1 MYIVHVQLPHLKVKI
16 LDNNK
21 TILRKENPTSR
32 LEKQKEVLTSTNG
45 SLAMLIQIIYDCCS
59 QTNAFTDQTVT
70 AVGCSSIRKWL
81 ANWGAATT
89 GSQRWSSWWLWG
101 WPEGVKTNFCW
112 TKCIWQGYFAKKMD
126 QIAHFCPEWW
136 FKHFTPAYRGS
147 PPPAVFQNKYQ
158 KRNMK
163 EIQQGNLLVDYAP
176 GHFW

>member
-45 SLAMLIQIIYDCCS
+45 SLTMEKK
-59 QTNAFTDQTVT
+59 N
-70 AVGCSSIRKWL
+70 R
-81 ANWGAATT
+81 
-89 GSQRWSSWWLWG
+89 WWLFTNKCFHWSNINSSRVLLNSQMIC
-101 WPEGVKTNFCW
+101 ELRSSDYGVPKMKLPVALGLTRGGENKFLLDKMYMAKIFC
-112 TKCIWQGYFAKKMD
+112 KKMD

-163 EIQQGNLLVDYAP
+163 EIQQGNLLHSPIIP
-176 GHFW
+176 GPR